1 VLEIGLKP
9 GEVPLRLPV
18 TVQNFAAGL
27 LTLKVTQTMN
37 WVEWESLPGHD
48 SHLRLPQSRA
58 GETEAIP
65 GKVTWIKASG
75 PAGASVFL
83 GMEVS
88 QPAAQVQKL
97 LEDQVLYTPKDV
109 KDMWQQ
115 WDQVQV
121 KKRRSAV
128 SIVVMLILG
137 VILVVLGAG
146 LLAAPARFPESY
158 GYSVLTVGGVLTLAG
173 GVRVWWRRRI

>member
-1 VLEIGLKP
+1 LV
-9 GEVPLRLPV
+9 
-18 TVQNFAAGL
+18 
-27 LTLKVTQTMN
+27 
-37 WVEWESLPGHD
+37 GHN

-75 PAGASVFL
+75 SAGASVFL

-97 LEDQVLYTPKDV
+97 LEDQVLYTPKDI

-128 SIVVMLILG
+128 SIVIMLILG
-137 VILVVLGAG
+137 VILVILGTG
-146 LLAAPARFPESY
+146 LLAAPASFPESY
-158 GYSVLTVGGVLTLAG
+158 GYGVLAAGGVLTLLG